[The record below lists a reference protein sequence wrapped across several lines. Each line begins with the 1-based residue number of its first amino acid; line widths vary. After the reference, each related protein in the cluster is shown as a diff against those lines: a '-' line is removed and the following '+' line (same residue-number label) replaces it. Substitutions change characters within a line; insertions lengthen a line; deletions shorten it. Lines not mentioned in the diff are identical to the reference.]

1 VLVFN
6 NFSNPQLGRWW
17 QIDPEVEQFEAWSAY
32 NSNLD
37 NPIRYEDKDG
47 DCPKCLKALGKTL
60 VKSVVKG
67 KVDLGEV
74 YDMVDGVMT
83 LVSPTT
89 SGLEKAEAA
98 FNLLS
103 PVSTKEIKG
112 IAKVAGVVNDADK
125 VKDGAKVVDKAKPVE
140 IKISKSKYP
149 EAAKHI
155 EEATQNGHPSTGKI
169 DRAGAAN
176 RRKESLKNTPTV
188 KGKDRDEFPPAVLN
202 TGGKGASV
210 KTIKPSDNRGAG
222 SSMGNQMKKLP
233 NGTEVKIVV
242 DK

>member
-1 VLVFN
+1 M
-6 NFSNPQLGRWW
+6 
-17 QIDPEVEQFEAWSAY
+17 
-32 NSNLD
+32 D
-37 NPIRYEDKDG
+37 NPISNADPEG
-47 DCPKCLKALGKTL
+47 DCPWC
-60 VKSVVKG
+60 V
-67 KVDLGEV
+67 
-74 YDMVDGVMT
+74 
-83 LVSPTT
+83 
-89 SGLEKAEAA
+89 
-98 FNLLS
+98 
-103 PVSTKEIKG
+103 
-112 IAKVAGVVNDADK
+112 VAGVVWAAYEVGSQIYDTYDAYK
-125 VKDGAKVVDKAKPVE
+125 TVTNPEASTGAKVASVAGVIVDVVAPGGGYGHIGKEAVEQVTKHGDDVVDSVKTGAEIVDKAKPVE

-155 EEATQNGHPSTGKI
+155 EEATKNGHPSTGKI

-233 NGTEVKIVV
+233 NGTEVKIIV